1 MYDRVFGQ
9 VRVQYLIP
17 TNHFFAEFLKDL
29 RQVLVEVSL
38 KSVVVLDSFR
48 FHESLDLCVAAPL
61 VAFVFISSDVDVL
74 VREKLSDLCKKPFEK
89 FVKFLTC
96 GVKRR
101 FKYPVLALD
110 LVRSRRAPKLRMPDQ
125 PACCVARHIE
135 LGHHSNAPLAGISY
149 DLARLILGVVK
160 TVRTHLMKA
169 RIAFR
174 FDSKPL
180 VFCQV
185 PVQHVQLDRSHPVEI
200 ALEYFDRLK
209 MAPGVYEQPPPGKPR
224 LILNADR
231 RNKVSLTV
239 SLKQL

>member
-1 MYDRVFGQ
+1 MYDCVFGQ

-17 TNHFFAEFLKDL
+17 ADHFLAEFLKDL
-29 RQVLVEVSL
+29 RQMLVEVSL

-74 VREKLSDLCKKPFEK
+74 VREKLSDLCKKAFEK
-89 FVKFLTC
+89 FVKFLTR

-101 FKYPVLALD
+101 IKYPVLALD
-110 LVRSRRAPKLRMPDQ
+110 LVRSRRAPQLGMPDQ

-135 LGHHSNAPLAGISY
+135 LRHHSNAAVAGISY
-149 DLARLILGVVK
+149 NLARLILSVIK

-174 FDSKPL
+174 FDSKTL
-180 VFCQV
+180 VFCQM

-200 ALEYFDRLK
+200 ALDYRDRLK
-209 MAPGVYEQPPPGKPR
+209 VPPS
-224 LILNADR
+224 IY
-231 RNKVSLTV
+231 
-239 SLKQL
+239 